1 MGSHPLIQ
9 RNMREIK
16 SDRAV
21 ISEDIIHYN
30 EAHADGDKLICELLA
45 KEISLQLT
53 DAENKIW
60 HRHPV
65 WFLNGNP
72 IVGYS
77 KQKAGIRLMFWSGV
91 DFGEEKLNVVGKTF
105 KDASIFF
112 NDVSEISKEDLQGWL
127 RKSREIQWSYNNLI
141 KRKGKLERIK

>member
-1 MGSHPLIQ
+1 
-9 RNMREIK
+9 MREIK

-65 WFLNGNP
+65 WFLNGNLLLDT
-72 IVGYS
+72 V
-77 KQKAGIRLMFWSGV
+77 
-91 DFGEEKLNVVGKTF
+91 N
-105 KDASIFF
+105 
-112 NDVSEISKEDLQGWL
+112 
-127 RKSREIQWSYNNLI
+127 RKPEYA
-141 KRKGKLERIK
+141 

>member
-1 MGSHPLIQ
+1 
-9 RNMREIK
+9 
-16 SDRAV
+16 
-21 ISEDIIHYN
+21 
-30 EAHADGDKLICELLA
+30 
-45 KEISLQLT
+45 
-53 DAENKIW
+53 
-60 HRHPV
+60 
-65 WFLNGNP
+65 
-72 IVGYS
+72 
-77 KQKAGIRLMFWSGV
+77 MFWSGV